1 MEIIIAISIGIIII
15 GILIIGFINICDK
28 FKENIIRLNEAE
40 ASIDAI
46 LNKRFD
52 LLNKAVEIIHKKVNK
67 DKNDEEKTEVMHTI
81 ADIRSKNLSKF
92 EFDTS
97 LYDAIDEFNKYAED
111 YIELK
116 KDNDFVKIEVNLIE
130 SESEIVALRKYYNDI
145 SKKYNSLV
153 KSFPANIVAFFKK
166 YKKKQYFIE
175 KESKKDLLEELKA

>member
-1 MEIIIAISIGIIII
+1 MEIVVTILVGIIII
-15 GILIIGFINICDK
+15 SIITIVFVTSCNN

-40 ASIDAI
+40 ASIDAV

-52 LLNKAVEIIHKKVNK
+52 LLNKSVELIHNEVNK
-67 DKNDEEKTEVMHTI
+67 DKNDEEKIEVMHTI

-97 LYDAIDEFNKYAED
+97 LYNAIDEFNKYTED

-116 KDNDFVKIEVNLIE
+116 KNNDFVKIEVNLVE

-145 SKKYNSLV
+145 SKDYNKLV
-153 KSFPANIVAFFKK
+153 KAFPSNIVAFFKK
-166 YKKKQYFIE
+166 YKKKKYFAE
-175 KESKKDLLEELKA
+175 REAKKDLLEELK